1 MSAALVAFGAAPG
14 PGTGRALVC
23 VPHAG
28 GSVVAFRGW
37 AAAAGATGMTVSAVH
52 WDEEDAGSRGIE
64 ERADALAGAL
74 GTLPD
79 RYVLLGHSL
88 GALTAAETVRRLE
101 RDPAARLPE
110 RLVLCAA
117 APPGYPR
124 GFPPGVRTAADASMR
139 EYARQLGGTPESIL
153 TDPEFG
159 PEVLTRLRDDLDLI
173 ERYRPVFDPP
183 LRTPVSIY
191 GGIDDPVV
199 TRDFLSGWQRLAPR
213 TRIRMFAGGHFFLH
227 DRPDD
232 ICRSVVTDCGHSDRA
247 PSGA

>member
-1 MSAALVAFGAAPG
+1 MSAALVALGGADG
-14 PGTGRALVC
+14 GRALVC

-37 AAAAGATGMTVSAVH
+37 AASARASGMAASAVH
-52 WDEEDAGSRGIE
+52 WEEEDAGSRGIE
-64 ERADALAGAL
+64 ERAGALAGELGAL
-74 GTLPD
+74 PGP
-79 RYVLLGHSL
+79 YVLLGHSL

-110 RLVLCAA
+110 HLVLCAA

-124 GFPPGVRTAADASMR
+124 GFPPGVRTASDTSMR
-139 EYARQLGGTPESIL
+139 EYARELGGTPESIL
-153 TDPEFG
+153 SDPEFG

-191 GGIDDPVV
+191 GGIDDTVV
-199 TRDFLSGWQRLAPR
+199 TRDFLSGWRRLASR

-227 DRPDD
+227 DRPDEV
-232 ICRSVVTDCGHSDRA
+232 CRSVIIDCGDSGWA